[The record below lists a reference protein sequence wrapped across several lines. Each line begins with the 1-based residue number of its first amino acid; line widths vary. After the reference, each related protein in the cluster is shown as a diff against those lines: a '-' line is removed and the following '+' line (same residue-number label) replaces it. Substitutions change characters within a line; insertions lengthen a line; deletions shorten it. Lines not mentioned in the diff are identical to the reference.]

1 MTLPTK
7 KKQEK
12 EEEQNYKEQTRT
24 RRGLYSRE
32 REVLLLLLLLV
43 VLVESKFADCCS
55 LKVKERQCK
64 TPESWEFAVLL
75 SCVAVR
81 TIAAKK
87 RRGNRQNSNGQ
98 SSKIKVAISSSI
110 VYR

>member
-1 MTLPTK
+1 MHLSATT
-7 KKQEK
+7 
-12 EEEQNYKEQTRT
+12 N
-24 RRGLYSRE
+24 
-32 REVLLLLLLLV
+32 LL

-64 TPESWEFAVLL
+64 TPEGRKFAVLL

-87 RRGNRQNSNGQ
+87 RRGSRQNSNGQ
-98 SSKIKVAISSSI
+98 SSKIKVAAISSFI
-110 VYR
+110 V